1 MQAHKK
7 LKIRRQSTSAAIAS
21 NDDCAHSLFQTD
33 RLEGMPISKRTL
45 NPFSVHYSLSSSC
58 WIATITYESHGE
70 SRNKTTCFN
79 LSSEGEAKKFC
90 LAYSKPKQLPTS
102 SQCFICKDDF
112 TAKLRP
118 CHCRNCGVCIC
129 EKCTTRWGARMIPK
143 TYVSHAFHT
152 VRVCTSCDWLSNAF
166 CLALLQGRYNDAI
179 MIFGSGNVN
188 LRSTFAAIRGESMF
202 PVHCCTLGG
211 NVKLL
216 QWLVDRQLCPLSVKR
231 DPKSGNMLSLKT
243 SSDRTLIDLAMVGKH
258 TKVDVLAFLI
268 QKGLSI
274 SDLAEPNLAGRT
286 LEALLKSGFMSEG
299 LQQTLTN
306 KALVIV
312 DPSERDSCA
321 TVENLVSLPNFWQSC
336 CRHVSAH
343 ASHFLFLGFET
354 CFLLVQ
360 SLL

>member
-7 LKIRRQSTSAAIAS
+7 IKIRRQSTAAATAS
-21 NDDCAHSLFQTD
+21 NDCVHSLFQID
-33 RLEGMPISKRTL
+33 RLDGMPISKRTL

-79 LSSEGEAKKFC
+79 VSSEGEAKKFC

-102 SQCFICKDDF
+102 SHCFICKDEY
-112 TAKLRP
+112 TAKIRP

-166 CLALLQGRYNDAI
+166 CLALLQGRHDDAI
-179 MIFGSGNVN
+179 KIFGTGNVN

-231 DPKSGNMLSLKT
+231 DPKSGIKLSLKT
-243 SSDRTLIDLAMVGKH
+243 SSDRTLIDLAMVGKQ

-268 QKGLSI
+268 QKGLSV
-274 SDLAEPNLAGRT
+274 SDLAEPSLAGRT
-286 LEALLKSGFMSEG
+286 LETLLKSGLMSGG
-299 LQQTLTN
+299 LLQTLTN
-306 KALVIV
+306 SPLALVE
-312 DPSERDSCA
+312 PSEVGSCA
-321 TVENLVSLPNFWQSC
+321 TVDNLVSLSNYWQSC
-336 CRHVSAH
+336 YRYVS
-343 ASHFLFLGFET
+343 SSRLTF
-354 CFLLVQ
+354 CSMRSKRP
-360 SLL
+360 SLS